1 MKIKLSPQRRDD
13 VLVISKTGDALRVN
27 GLLFDFSQMAAG
39 DTLPRAA
46 IKSEWFAGNVD
57 RLADELVV
65 TLLLPNPWNYSPE
78 QAFPADLVR
87 VPDGDVLLPRAL
99 PNPDGAQTPAVSPD
113 FTEDVGII
121 DWSQLITAEMKA
133 ASAQAERLAESKSQ
147 LAARNTTAAVQ
158 IDRITDR
165 IETLGYGIEAGE
177 ATPEDEAERAAL
189 MISLKAWKAYKFALG
204 KVTAQATW
212 PTAPVWPAEPAIPE
226 IEAAPMLVADE
237 EI

>member
-1 MKIKLSPQRRDD
+1 
-13 VLVISKTGDALRVN
+13 
-27 GLLFDFSQMAAG
+27 
-39 DTLPRAA
+39 
-46 IKSEWFAGNVD
+46 
-57 RLADELVV
+57 
-65 TLLLPNPWNYSPE
+65 
-78 QAFPADLVR
+78 
-87 VPDGDVLLPRAL
+87 
-99 PNPDGAQTPAVSPD
+99 
-113 FTEDVGII
+113 
-121 DWSQLITAEMKA
+121 MKA
-133 ASAQAERLAESKSQ
+133 AAAQADRLAESKAQ

-177 ATPEDEAERAAL
+177 ATPEDEAEQATL

-204 KVTAQATW
+204 KVTAQTTW